1 VNTAIEQAVPATV
14 LSAALYA
21 RFASRDEHGF
31 ADRLLSAM
39 RKGFGGHIEPKA
51 R

>member
-1 VNTAIEQAVPATV
+1 

-21 RFASRDEHGF
+21 RFASRDEHSF

-39 RKGFGGHIEPKA
+39 RKGFGGHIEPKG